1 MAHWNWSAGQ
11 GESQVEPRGQQAARV
26 VVVGLMIQLEVGV
39 SVWGEWGG
47 GGRVEDQWGERGSVN
62 VNILGVV
69 GAASG

>member
-1 MAHWNWSAGQ
+1 MFGGN
-11 GESQVEPRGQQAARV
+11 
-26 VVVGLMIQLEVGV
+26 
-39 SVWGEWGG
+39 GG

>member
-39 SVWGEWGG
+39 SVWGEWR
-47 GGRVEDQWGERGSVN
+47 GRAG
-62 VNILGVV
+62 
-69 GAASG
+69 